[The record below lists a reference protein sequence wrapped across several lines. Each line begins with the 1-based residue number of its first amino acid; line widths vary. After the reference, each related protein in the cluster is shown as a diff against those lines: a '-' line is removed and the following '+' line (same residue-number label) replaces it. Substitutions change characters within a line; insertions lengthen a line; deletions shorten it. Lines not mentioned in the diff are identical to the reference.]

1 MSEESIRIQDIIDS
15 IKKRWVMILTITLVI
30 TATVSILNFF
40 VIKPKYKASTKLF
53 IGKESVDGE
62 QTYNNSDVQLYKNL
76 LKTYSDVIQTNDL
89 VTRAFTNE
97 GIDLDS
103 KVALNSLT
111 VEPKTDTQILEISFV
126 SGDKQL
132 CMDVVGAI
140 ADEFVTTST
149 KLISNSNVQIIE
161 QVKLPENPISPN
173 KKLNIAIAFLISL
186 LLSIGI
192 ALLMGMLDTTVKDK
206 EKLEEVL
213 GLPVLGVIPD
223 TDKIK

>member
-15 IKKRWVMILTITLVI
+15 IKKRWVMILAITLVI